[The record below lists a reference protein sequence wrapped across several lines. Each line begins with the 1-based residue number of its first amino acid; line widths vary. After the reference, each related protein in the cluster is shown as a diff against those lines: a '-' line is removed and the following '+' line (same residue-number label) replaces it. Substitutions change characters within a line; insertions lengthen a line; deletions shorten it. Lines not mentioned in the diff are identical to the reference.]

1 MRDLKTQGNET
12 KIVKSP
18 SRHLPY
24 PFEDMERLFENF
36 SSRGWLRPFQWD
48 IPVMDELI
56 SSSDKKLP
64 CVDVI
69 DRDDEILVKAEL
81 PGVDKKDLEISVSN
95 NSVTIKGKMS
105 HEEKEEKGNYY
116 RCEISRG
123 AYVRNVTLPAS
134 VDESKSKARFK
145 DGMLEIT
152 LPKMEKT
159 KHHNIKVE

>member
-1 MRDLKTQGNET
+1 MSDLKTQNNES

-36 SSRGWLRPFQWD
+36 STRGWLRPFHWD
-48 IPVMDELI
+48 MPVMDELI
-56 SSSDKKLP
+56 SAAEQKMP

-81 PGVDKKDLEISVSN
+81 PGVEKKDLDISVTKS
-95 NSVTIKGKMS
+95 SVRIKGKTS

-123 AYVRNVTLPAS
+123 SYERNVRLPAD
-134 VDESKSKARFK
+134 VDESKSKASFK

-152 LPKMEKT
+152 LPKIEKT
-159 KHHNIKVE
+159 KHHSIKIE

>member
-1 MRDLKTQGNET
+1 MSDLKTQNSET

-18 SRHLPY
+18 SRHFPY

-36 SSRGWLRPFQWD
+36 STRGWLRPFHWD
-48 IPVMDELI
+48 MPAMDELI
-56 SSSDKKLP
+56 TTAEKKIP

-69 DRDDEILVKAEL
+69 DRDAEILVKAEL
-81 PGVDKKDLEISVSN
+81 PGVDKKDLDITVTN
-95 NSVTIKGKMS
+95 NSVTIRGKTS

-123 AYVRNVTLPAS
+123 AYVRSVTLPAD
-134 VDESKSKARFK
+134 VDESKSKAKFK

-159 KHHNIKVE
+159 KHHTIKVE